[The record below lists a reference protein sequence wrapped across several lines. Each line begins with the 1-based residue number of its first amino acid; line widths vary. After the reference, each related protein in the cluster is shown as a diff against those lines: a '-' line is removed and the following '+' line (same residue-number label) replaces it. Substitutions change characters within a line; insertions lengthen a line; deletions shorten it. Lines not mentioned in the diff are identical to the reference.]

1 MLYELRIYHIY
12 PGRMEAIHERFSEH
26 TLKLFEKHGMRTV
39 DFWEDADGAN
49 KLYYILEH
57 NDRDTRD
64 ISFTH
69 FMNDPDRIEVKGLS
83 ELDGPI
89 VEKIDNFF
97 MERVLYSPVN
107 G

>member
-12 PGRMEAIHERFSEH
+12 KDRMEAIHERFSEH
-26 TLKLFEKHGMRTV
+26 TLELFKKHGMRTV
-39 DFWEDADGAN
+39 DFWEDADGKN
-49 KLYYILEH
+49 KIYYILEH
-57 NDRDTRD
+57 QDRVSRD
-64 ISFTH
+64 INFTH
-69 FMNDPDRIEVKGLS
+69 FMNDPDWIEVKGLS

-97 MERVLYSPVN
+97 MERVPYSPAK